1 MILMY
6 SIADDKPGSHLSLLT
21 SGYLV
26 SRSRSWHAFYL
37 IHTLFT
43 SPMTWEEWS
52 YIKHGLS
59 LISFNN
65 CMNINNNFVVRHLY
79 KLELSEF
86 RNKEI

>member
-1 MILMY
+1 MLME
-6 SIADDKPGSHLSLLT
+6 SVADDKPRRYLSLLT

-26 SRSRSWHAFYL
+26 GRSRSWPAFSL

-43 SPMTWEEWS
+43 SLVTWNEWS

-79 KLELSEF
+79 KLELSDF
-86 RNKEI
+86 RNKER

>member
-1 MILMY
+1 MMLMR
-6 SIADDKPGSHLSLLT
+6 SIAGDKPGRHLSLLT

-26 SRSRSWHAFYL
+26 GRSRSWPAFSL
-37 IHTLFT
+37 IHTLLT
-43 SPMTWEEWS
+43 SPMTWDEWS

-79 KLELSEF
+79 KLELSDF
-86 RNKEI
+86 RNEER